1 MSRGAHGRRG
11 GRRGRRAAR
20 RRHVTRD
27 GIAAPNRQIA
37 PLTTA
42 KRAQLGATGAT
53 TERRVVVSA
62 RQPCFDKSE
71 EWHA

>member
-1 MSRGAHGRRG
+1 M
-11 GRRGRRAAR
+11 
-20 RRHVTRD
+20 TRD
-27 GIAAPNRQIA
+27 GTAAPNRQIA